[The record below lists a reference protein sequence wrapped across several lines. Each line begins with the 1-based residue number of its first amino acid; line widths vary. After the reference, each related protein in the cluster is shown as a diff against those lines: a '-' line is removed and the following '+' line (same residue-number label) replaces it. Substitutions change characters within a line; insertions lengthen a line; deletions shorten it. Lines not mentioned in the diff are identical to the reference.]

1 MKYQPFC
8 LAILFQGVYAAATY
22 PAAAPTT
29 HNNIPTVVSTTS
41 DAAYHP
47 TEISNIGDLIPSSAA
62 VIMQPS
68 ISRRN
73 LNSQPFTCPTD
84 PLDKSRCSENGA
96 PCSTSA
102 GSPCF
107 EATGTVGNTSC
118 NTGLNDAA
126 ACVNKKG
133 E

>member
-1 MKYQPFC
+1 MKYQPVC
-8 LAILFQGVYAAATY
+8 LAILFQGVYAAATH

-29 HNNIPTVVSTTS
+29 HNNIPAVVSTKQTES
-41 DAAYHP
+41 AYHP

-73 LNSQPFTCPTD
+73 LNSEPFTCPKDDAFGRCAFTTD
-84 PLDKSRCSENGA
+84 GVCLSSTEGG
-96 PCSTSA
+96 PCS
-102 GSPCF
+102 G
-107 EATGTVGNTSC
+107 ATGTVNNGSC
-118 NTGLNDAA
+118 IYED
-126 ACVNKKG
+126 ACVEKTG

>member
-8 LAILFQGVYAAATY
+8 LAILIRGVYAAATH

-29 HNNIPTVVSTTS
+29 HNNIPTVVSTTP

-47 TEISNIGDLIPSSAA
+47 TAT
-62 VIMQPS
+62 VITQPS

-73 LNSQPFTCPTD
+73 LNSEPFTCPT
-84 PLDKSRCSENGA
+84 PLDGSRCVGTNGET
-96 PCSTSA
+96 CSTA
-102 GSPCF
+102 LGSPCYN
-107 EATGTVGNTSC
+107 AKGGVGNGSC
-118 NTGLNDAA
+118 NDDD
-126 ACVNKKG
+126 ACVGKTG

>member
-8 LAILFQGVYAAATY
+8 LAILIRGVYAAATH

-29 HNNIPTVVSTTS
+29 HNNIPTVVSTTP

-47 TEISNIGDLIPSSAA
+47 TAT
-62 VIMQPS
+62 VITQPS

-73 LNSQPFTCPTD
+73 LNSEPTACPT
-84 PLDKSRCSENGA
+84 
-96 PCSTSA
+96 
-102 GSPCF
+102 
-107 EATGTVGNTSC
+107 ATGRCAAEPNGPCLSSTQEGPCTGATNTVGNGSC
-118 NTGLNDAA
+118 IGSN
-126 ACVNKKG
+126 ACVRKTG

>member
-8 LAILFQGVYAAATY
+8 LAILFRGVYAAATH

-29 HNNIPTVVSTTS
+29 HNNIPTVVSTTP

-62 VIMQPS
+62 VITQPS

-73 LNSQPFTCPTD
+73 LNSQPFECPT
-84 PLDKSRCSENGA
+84 PLDGSRCVVAQA
-96 PCSTSA
+96 PNIDCSTAA
-102 GSPCF
+102 GSPC
-107 EATGTVGNTSC
+107 ENAQGPVGNDSC
-118 NTGLNDAA
+118 IGLL
-126 ACVNKKG
+126 ACVGKTG

>member
-8 LAILFQGVYAAATY
+8 LAILFRGVYAAATH

-29 HNNIPTVVSTTS
+29 HNNNIPTVVSTTP

-47 TEISNIGDLIPSSAA
+47 TEISNIGDLIPSSTA
-62 VIMQPS
+62 VITQPS

-73 LNSQPFTCPTD
+73 LNAVPFTCPSPTTIG
-84 PLDKSRCSENGA
+84 RCSFTADTLCLSSTQGG
-96 PCSTSA
+96 PCS
-102 GSPCF
+102 G
-107 EATGTVGNTSC
+107 ATGGVGNGSC
-118 NTGLNDAA
+118 IGTN
-126 ACVNKKG
+126 ACKSKSG

>member
-8 LAILFQGVYAAATY
+8 LAILFRGVYAAATH

-29 HNNIPTVVSTTS
+29 HNNIPTVVSTTP

-47 TEISNIGDLIPSSAA
+47 TEISSIGDLIPSSTA
-62 VIMQPS
+62 VITQPS

-73 LNSQPFTCPTD
+73 LNSEPFECPKD
-84 PLDKSRCSENGA
+84 DNLRCVPTSPTTEE
-96 PCSTSA
+96 CSTEL
-102 GSPCF
+102 GSPCY
-107 EATGTVGNTSC
+107 EAKNPIGVGSC
-118 NTGLNDAA
+118 IGDD
-126 ACVNKKG
+126 ACVGKTG

>member
-8 LAILFQGVYAAATY
+8 LAILFRGVYAAATH

-29 HNNIPTVVSTTS
+29 HNNNIPTVVSTTP

-47 TEISNIGDLIPSSAA
+47 TETSIDNLIPSSTA
-62 VIMQPS
+62 VITQPS

-73 LNSQPFTCPTD
+73 LNAVPFTCPT
-84 PLDKSRCSENGA
+84 PLDNSRCVPTPPTTEE
-96 PCSTSA
+96 CSTA
-102 GSPCF
+102 DGSPCDN
-107 EATGTVGNTSC
+107 AKNRVGVGSCIGQSACKDKTG
-118 NTGLNDAA
+118 
-126 ACVNKKG
+126 

>member
-8 LAILFQGVYAAATY
+8 LAILFRGVYAAATY

-47 TEISNIGDLIPSSAA
+47 TEISNIGDLIPSSAP

-73 LNSQPFTCPTD
+73 LNSQPFTCPT
-84 PLDKSRCSENGA
+84 PLDASRCVVEQTPTA
-96 PCSTSA
+96 TCSTA
-102 GSPCF
+102 PGSPCS
-107 EATGTVGNTSC
+107 EATGTVGNASC
-118 NTGLNDAA
+118 NEDD